1 MKKAHT
7 KTMERV
13 YIHSKDGVNLVYT
26 VYFVDYFVFGH

>member
-1 MKKAHT
+1 MEKAQN

-26 VYFVDYFVFGH
+26 VYLADYFVFGH